1 MTTPSLDEYVQA
13 YLKVMRA
20 PLKEKTVFGPNGRCV
35 VRSRGEQILF
45 GPKGEKIRVIEDPSH
60 NTQIEVG
67 DQLHGVARPQALN
80 LKMSLKQARQFA
92 SAVGHPGAITT
103 TMTPRSPQ

>member
-1 MTTPSLDEYVQA
+1 MTPSLDEYVNA
-13 YLKVMRA
+13 YLMTMRA
-20 PLKEKTVFGPNGRCV
+20 PLKEKTVIGPAGRCV
-35 VRSRGEQILF
+35 IRSQGERILF

-67 DQLHGVARPQALN
+67 DQLHGVARPDAVRTRMSVRQA
-80 LKMSLKQARQFA
+80 QRFA